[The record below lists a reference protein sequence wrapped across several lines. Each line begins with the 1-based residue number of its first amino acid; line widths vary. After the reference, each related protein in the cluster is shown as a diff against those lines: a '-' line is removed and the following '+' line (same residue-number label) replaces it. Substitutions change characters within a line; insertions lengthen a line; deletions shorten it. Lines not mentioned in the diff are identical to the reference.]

1 MRTIAGDTLRSMSIS
16 TAGTNPTMALA
27 LTQIGLAMLCGI
39 ATAYQPGINAR
50 FAEHAGSKI
59 HGGVLNFAVGLVA
72 MVAVAVVMR
81 AGLPDAGKLAQG
93 PWWMWTGGLC
103 GAFFVTLSLILV
115 PKMGAT
121 SYLGAMLAGQFVASL
136 IIDHYGHLGLA
147 VREVS
152 PGKVLGVVLMVAGVV
167 CVRWL

>member
-1 MRTIAGDTLRSMSIS
+1 MTLAHMQ
-16 TAGTNPTMALA
+16 N
-27 LTQIGLAMLCGI
+27 GLAMLCGI

-59 HGGVLNFAVGLVA
+59 YGGVLNFAVGLAA
-72 MVAVAVVMR
+72 MLAVALVMR
-81 AGLPDAGKLAQG
+81 AGVPDTQKLAQG

-147 VREVS
+147 VQAVT
-152 PGKVLGVVLMVAGVV
+152 PGKIVGVLLMVGGVV

>member
-1 MRTIAGDTLRSMSIS
+1 MTTPANPAFSVAIS
-16 TAGTNPTMALA
+16 QVVLA
-27 LTQIGLAMLCGI
+27 VLCGV

-72 MVAVAVVMR
+72 MVLVAVLMR
-81 AGLPDAGKLAQG
+81 AGTPDLQRLSQG
-93 PWWMWTGGLC
+93 PWWMWIGGLC

-121 SYLGAMLAGQFVASL
+121 SYLAAMLAGQFVASL
-136 IIDHYGHLGLA
+136 IIDHFGHVGLPVQA
-147 VREVS
+147 VT
-152 PGKVLGVVLMVAGVV
+152 PGKIIGVLLIIGGVV